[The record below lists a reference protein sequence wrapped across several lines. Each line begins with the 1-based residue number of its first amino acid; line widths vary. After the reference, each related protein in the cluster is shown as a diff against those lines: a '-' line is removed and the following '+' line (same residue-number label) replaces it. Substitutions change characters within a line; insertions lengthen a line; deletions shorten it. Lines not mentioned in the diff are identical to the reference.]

1 MSKSFG
7 LWNSRLLSVSRS
19 ELLHYGKCSIQVVL
33 DISFSAAV
41 LDRMIII
48 SSQLLNLVLLQI
60 YRRMS
65 ADKQQEAA
73 VWPPESADE
82 FSELC
87 KLCFSSDLKKSNDK
101 FSQI

>member
-19 ELLHYGKCSIQVVL
+19 EQQLLHYGKCSIQVVL

-48 SSQLLNLVLLQI
+48 SSHLLNLVLDT
-60 YRRMS
+60 S
-65 ADKQQEAA
+65 TADKQQEAA

-87 KLCFSSDLKKSNDK
+87 KLCLSSDFKKLNDK